1 MHSRDSPKRVSTE
14 KSATIPSLP
23 AVISG
28 VGAFSLRTFGFYWG
42 VLGVVAIIASAI
54 YRISPRIIE
63 LGQFSLHAGHW
74 LVLLLWTVYMIHAEG
89 YRGFHCN
96 FAPRVVLRAQALQGD
111 SARPLAI
118 LLAPLYCMG
127 FIYATPRRTLI
138 SVLVTS
144 AIIAL
149 VIGVSLLPQPWRG
162 IIDTGVVAGLGV
174 GIISIGYYLQAA
186 LKGVSITRVPADLP
200 DSWQVRADIA

>member
-1 MHSRDSPKRVSTE
+1 MHSRDCPRRASTE

-28 VGAFSLRTFGFYWG
+28 VGAFYLRTLGFYWG

-54 YRISPRIIE
+54 YRISPRITE

-74 LVLLLWTVYMIHAEG
+74 LALLLWTVYMIHAEG

-111 SARPLAI
+111 SARPLAF

-186 LKGVSITRVPADLP
+186 LKGHPITRVPADLP